1 MKKVSRDSTEIDEQS
16 EDVESTNNFYFNIKF
31 SLLKLLCTLK
41 ISFEET
47 FLQPLIIKKNI
58 SQKWAQSDHYCRL

>member
-1 MKKVSRDSTEIDEQS
+1 MKIVSRDSTEIDEQS

-47 FLQPLIIKKNI
+47 FLQPLII
-58 SQKWAQSDHYCRL
+58 